1 MSLGGYLDPSG
12 SDEIMKSLLRL
23 CVFFIA
29 HLAPVLTAA
38 PREWTDQQ
46 TGRKITAEFVSAEG
60 DQVTLVMN
68 GKQVKLPVSRL
79 SPEDQA
85 HIRVVSAA
93 PVAVEAA
100 VPAGS
105 GKVMGPVMTEGSSY
119 YYYVPVSLKPGSK
132 APLLFFTGSGGGDE
146 GAVRRMAEG
155 AEICGWIVACSVEL
169 KNGLA
174 DDEYPKQTDRCLR
187 DLFKTQPIN
196 QERVYFTGNSGGAR
210 AAFTNAKHFSGA
222 GVLALIAGARNGEIS
237 KNQNNFIVSG
247 ATDFNRYDTAS
258 AFAESPKKSAYRMHP
273 GAHSDGPDWLVTEGI
288 VWLECMSVAKGRQAN
303 PAREACESAAIR
315 WIEKMTATEPYRAA
329 WWARFFRTQGVSP
342 AHVQK
347 IAALDAEFSKNPVN
361 LAYIKGISDIED
373 FALEV
378 LAPGNTSS
386 VFEHT
391 TPEIQRKA
399 DRLLQNHAETPW
411 IKEIAAELKKP
422 TGKL

>member
-1 MSLGGYLDPSG
+1 
-12 SDEIMKSLLRL
+12 MKSIIHFGVA
-23 CVFFIA
+23 CFAIFA
-29 HLAPVLTAA
+29 SFTNAA

-46 TGRKITAEFVSAEG
+46 TGRKITAEFVSSEG

-68 GKQVKLPVSRL
+68 GKQFKLPITRL

-85 HIRVVSAA
+85 HIKASSTVPAVTQTA
-93 PVAVEAA
+93 PL
-100 VPAGS
+100 AGS
-105 GKVMGPVMTEGSSY
+105 GKVMGPIMAEGSSY
-119 YYYVPVSLKPGSK
+119 YYYVPVSLKQGDK

-146 GAVRRMAEG
+146 GAVRKMVEG

-169 KNGLA
+169 RNGLA
-174 DDEYPKQTDRCLR
+174 DDEYPKQTDRCLK
-187 DLFKTQPIN
+187 DLFKTQPID

-210 AAFTNAKHFSGA
+210 AAFMNAKHFSGA
-222 GVLALIAGARNGEIS
+222 GVLALIAGAKSGEIS
-237 KNQNNFIVSG
+237 KTQNNFIVSG

-258 AFAESPKKSAYRMHP
+258 AYAESPKKSAYRMHP

-288 VWLECMSVAKGRQAN
+288 VWLETMGVTKSRQTA
-303 PAREACESAAIR
+303 PSRESFESAAIR
-315 WIEKMTATEPYRAA
+315 WIEKMSAAEPYRAA
-329 WWARFFRTQGVSP
+329 WWARFFKTQGMGSKNLE
-342 AHVQK
+342 K
-347 IAALDAEFSKNPVN
+347 ITSLDAELSKSPVN
-361 LAYIKGISDIED
+361 LAYIKGISDIEK

-378 LAPGNTSS
+378 LAAGNFAS

-399 DRLLQNHAETPW
+399 DKLLQAHAETPW